1 MLLEAGFETSV
12 NTTPPDTTSHDN
24 SAHKVLD
31 SVKIYCS
38 PASITIADDRVS
50 CSHLAGVS
58 VPFNTMQVLRHK

>member
-31 SVKIYCS
+31 SVYINLLL
-38 PASITIADDRVS
+38 S
-50 CSHLAGVS
+50 CQH
-58 VPFNTMQVLRHK
+58 NHC